1 MPFPLKIRVQIAPG
15 ADLTADP
22 AMWVWEDI
30 TDYVRPRI
38 SITNRGRSSE
48 SGTAQPSRSELTLK
62 DPTGEWL
69 PYNRA
74 STRWPGWRKGCP
86 LRVQVLGSAG
96 WVTRHTGYVDDRKP
110 RLASSDAVDTYEVD
124 VTASGILRRL
134 NQGVSIR
141 SPLYRFLTGQG
152 PDGYLPLEDGP
163 GADRPAPHAPTQ
175 GPATGADVEFGASAA
190 ALPGASAVARLTTS
204 AGWIRMTVPL
214 VDRPSIGSPVSTALF
229 YVTSP
234 SLSAEADLA
243 TVVFD
248 GAALSRLVVRASS
261 SGLRVTAYNP
271 AGTQVDTV
279 FRSWP
284 ADATPTTGWVGVSLA
299 VWQPAASAVVT
310 VRIHGAG
317 SRTLTAASSAGFS
330 GAGGLGRITDVTLWA
345 AGVDG
350 TTVAHLWARNA
361 FAQPPDSSWAAA
373 GYSGEDAG
381 ARFERLCG
389 EASVPCVPVGTA
401 GTLMGPQAAGD
412 LMALLREVETTDG
425 GLLYEALDGRL
436 AYLPR
441 VARYNRPVAWALQYE
456 QLSSPFSPVDDDQ
469 ATRND
474 MTVTRSGGSSARYA
488 DEEHAAR
495 HGRYEGSATVSLDGD
510 ARLLDHAAWR
520 VHLGTVDTLRHPLAS
535 LNLRNPKVEPQADAW
550 LGCDVGSRLTIAG
563 APPQVAAGLI
573 DQQIEGYAET
583 IDKFSWTVALNM
595 APNAPWQVA
604 EVGGDARVAASGST
618 LAAELPEAGM
628 SLMLASTSESGPWT
642 QNADHMP
649 LDIRVG
655 GEQVTASAI
664 GPAAQDTFGRTVSSG
679 LGALDTGQV
688 WALLGT
694 AGAFN
699 VDGARAT
706 ITHTAVS
713 SGRIA
718 TIDTGVT
725 DHRVRAS
732 WSVPQLATGT
742 ALTAYVVAR
751 FVDDTTY
758 YSARIGWIVGNQM
771 TCSIRRRAA
780 GVESTVASV
789 VVPYTAQV
797 DVMYSIM
804 LDVAGSTVRARL
816 WPAGGAEPAG
826 WDVTYVDPTP
836 LTGTRV
842 GLRTTLDAGNTNTLP
857 FVYATDD
864 FAVITPQRVTLSARG
879 VNGVEASWPAGT
891 DVDVWQPA
899 IVAL

>member
-1 MPFPLKIRVQIAPG
+1 
-15 ADLTADP
+15 
-22 AMWVWEDI
+22 
-30 TDYVRPRI
+30 
-38 SITNRGRSSE
+38 RSSE

-86 LRVQVLGSAG
+86 LRVQVLGSVG

-110 RLASSDAVDTYEVD
+110 RLASSDAVNTYEVD

-134 NQGVSIR
+134 NQGVSVR
-141 SPLYRFLTGQG
+141 SPLNRMLTGQG
-152 PDGYLPLEDGP
+152 PDAYLPLEDGA
-163 GADRPAPHAPTQ
+163 GADRPAGQVRAQ
-175 GPATGADVEFGASAA
+175 GPATGADVEFGASADG
-190 ALPGASAVARLTTS
+190 LPGASAVARLSTS
-204 AGWIRMTVPL
+204 GGWIRMTVPL
-214 VDRPSIGSPVSTALF
+214 VPRVSVNPPVSSALF
-229 YVTSP
+229 YVRSP

-279 FRSWP
+279 FRSWT
-284 ADATPTTGWVGVSLA
+284 ADANPSTGWVGVSLA

-310 VRIHGAG
+310 LRFHGAG
-317 SRTLTAASSAGFS
+317 SRTLSAVTSPGFS
-330 GAGGLGRITDVTLWA
+330 PAGGLGRITDVTLWS

-350 TTVAHLWARNA
+350 TSFAHAWAQNA
-361 FAQPPDSSWAAA
+361 FVQPPDSSWAAA

-412 LMALLREVETTDG
+412 LMALLREVEATDG

-441 VARYNRPVAWALQYE
+441 VARYNPPVAWALQYE
-456 QLSSPFSPVDDDQ
+456 QLSSPFTPVDDDQ

-474 MTVTRSGGSSARYA
+474 MTVTRTGGSSARYS
-488 DEEHAAR
+488 DEEHAAE

-520 VHLGTVDTLRHPLAS
+520 VHLGTVDALRHPLAS
-535 LNLRNPKVEPQADAW
+535 LNLRAAQVEPLIDAW
-550 LGCDVGSRLTIAG
+550 LACDIGSRLTIAD

-573 DQQIEGYAET
+573 DQQIEGYSET
-583 IDKFSWTVALNM
+583 IDKFSWTVQLNLT
-595 APNAPWQVA
+595 PNAPWQVA
-604 EVGGDARVAASGST
+604 EVSGDARVAASGST
-618 LAAELPEAGM
+618 LAAELPASGM
-628 SLMLASTSESGPWT
+628 SLMLASTPESGPWT
-642 QNADHMP
+642 QNPDHMP
-649 LDIRVG
+649 LGVRLG

-664 GPAAQDTFGRTVSSG
+664 GPSAQDTFGRTVSSG
-679 LGALDTGQV
+679 LGTLDTGQA

-694 AGAFN
+694 LSAFA

-706 ITHTAVS
+706 FTHTAVS

-732 WSVPQLATGT
+732 WSVPQLAIGT
-742 ALTAYVVAR
+742 ALTAYVVGA
-751 FVDDTTY
+751 FTTDASY
-758 YSARIGWIVGNQM
+758 YSARIGWIVGGQM

-789 VVPYTAQV
+789 VVPYTAAV
-797 DVMYSIM
+797 DVMYSIT
-804 LDVAGSTVRARL
+804 LDVSGATIRARL
-816 WPAGGAEPAG
+816 WPATSPEPAG
-826 WDVTYVDPTP
+826 WDVTYVDPNP

-879 VNGVEASWPAGT
+879 VNGVQRPWSAGT
-891 DVDVWQPA
+891 EVDVWQPA